1 MAARSRSLL
10 AAALCA
16 LLAGAPGCVQND
28 GSTFNPLKKMTE
40 ITPDQERDTGLK
52 FDREL
57 QKKVEFVDDPVVL
70 TAVNDLGQDL
80 VKRIE
85 PQPFI
90 YRFRVIK
97 DDSLNAFAIPGGF
110 VYLHSATVLRAGSL
124 NELAGVLAHEIGHVK
139 GHHFQRMQEKAAL
152 PSLLASL
159 AAIGAAVATRQPG
172 AAIAAQAVNEA
183 IQLKFSRE
191 FENEADELGTIF
203 MARAGYDPR
212 GMSRFF
218 ERIVLEEEQNPIQI
232 PPYLYSHP
240 EVKDRIAT
248 VNAEAA
254 SLTVQGAPP
263 VGLEDEL
270 REAQARLA
278 LLLQSGRSSLA
289 ETAPPFD
296 RNKTDPALSEADRLA
311 DAGHPGAAIERL
323 VQAEA
328 EEPNDPRVPFRLGEL
343 YESGHRPADAIAAW
357 RRTLRLD
364 PNRGLVFYKI
374 GLAYKEIGDRPQAV
388 FYLEQALRRFG
399 GRSEL
404 QKRAEAEIERLDFRV
419 IEAAG
424 LSDAA
429 SGEEGGLLRQEFPA
443 SIAAIQW
450 WAKLGD
456 RFVDREKQLRVRW
469 IDPSGAVVQEAPVE
483 RVRRPYVGS
492 RLALGDRHAAVP
504 GVWTVEAELDHDV
517 VDRRSFRLTPGS

>member
-1 MAARSRSLL
+1 MAARARSLL
-10 AAALCA
+10 AAALCG

-28 GSTFNPLKKMTE
+28 GSSFNPLKKMTE
-40 ITPDQERDTGLK
+40 VTPDQERDIGLK

-57 QKKVEFVDDPVVL
+57 QKQVEFVDDPVVL
-70 TAVNDLGQDL
+70 AAVNDLGQDL

-85 PQPFI
+85 PQPFV

-97 DDSLNAFAIPGGF
+97 DDRLNAFAVPGGF
-110 VYLHSATVLRAGSL
+110 IYLHSATVVKAGSL
-124 NELAGVLAHEIGHVK
+124 DELAGVLAHEIGHVK

-152 PSLLASL
+152 PSLLAGL
-159 AAIGAAVATRQPG
+159 AAIGAAMATHQPG
-172 AAIAAQAVNEA
+172 AAITAQAVNEA

-218 ERIVLEEEQNPIQI
+218 ERIVLEEERNPIQI

-240 EVKDRIAT
+240 DVKDRIAT

-254 SLTVQGAPP
+254 ALTVQGAPP
-263 VGLEDEL
+263 VGFDDEL

-278 LLLQSGRSSLA
+278 LLLKSGRSSLA

-296 RNKTDPALSEADRLA
+296 RSKTDPALAEADQLA
-311 DAGHPGAAIERL
+311 AAENGAGAIERL
-323 VQAEA
+323 TRAEA
-328 EEPNDPRVPFRLGEL
+328 DEPNDPRVSFRLGEL
-343 YESGHRPADAIAAW
+343 YEAQGQPADAIAAW

-374 GLAYKEIGDRPQAV
+374 GLAYRELGDRPQAV

-404 QKRAEAEIERLDFRV
+404 QKRTEAEIERLDFRV

-429 SGEEGGLLRQEFPA
+429 AGQEGGPLRQEFPA
-443 SIAAIQW
+443 SVAAIQW
-450 WAKLGD
+450 WAKLGE
-456 RFVDREKQLRVRW
+456 RFIGREKQLRVRW
-469 IDPSGAVVQEAPVE
+469 IDPSGGVVLDAPVARE
-483 RVRRPYVGS
+483 RRPYVGS
-492 RLALGDRHAAVP
+492 RLALGDLKAAMP
-504 GVWTVEAELDHDV
+504 GLWTVEAELDHDV

>member
-1 MAARSRSLL
+1 MAARARSLV
-10 AAALCA
+10 AGVLCA

-28 GSTFNPLKKMTE
+28 GSSFNPLKKMTE
-40 ITPDQERDTGLK
+40 VSADQERDIGLK

-70 TAVNDLGQDL
+70 AAVNDLGQDL

-97 DDSLNAFAIPGGF
+97 DERLNAFAVPGGF
-110 VYLHSATVLRAGSL
+110 VYLHSATVERAGSL
-124 NELAGVLAHEIGHVK
+124 DELAGVLAHEIGHVK

-172 AAIAAQAVNEA
+172 AAITAEAVNEA

-203 MARAGYDPR
+203 MARSGYDPR

-218 ERIVLEEEQNPIQI
+218 ERIVLEEERSPIQI

-240 EVKDRIAT
+240 DVKDRIAT
-248 VNAEAA
+248 VNADAA
-254 SLTVQGAPP
+254 GLTVQGAPP
-263 VGLEDEL
+263 VGFEDEL

-289 ETAPPFD
+289 ETAPTFD
-296 RNKTDPALSEADRLA
+296 RAKTDPALADADRLV
-311 DAGHPGAAIERL
+311 DAGDAGSAIQRL
-323 VQAEA
+323 ARAEA
-328 EEPNDPRVPFRLGEL
+328 DEPNDPRVPFRLGEI
-343 YESGHRPADAIAAW
+343 YQSQGRSAEAIAAW

-364 PNRGLVFYKI
+364 PNRGLVFYRI
-374 GLAYKEIGDRPQAV
+374 GLAYKDLGDRPQAV
-388 FYLEQALRRFG
+388 FYLEQSLRRFG
-399 GRSEL
+399 DRSEL

-429 SGEEGGLLRQEFPA
+429 AGEEGGPLRQEFPA

-456 RFVDREKQLRVRW
+456 RFVGHEKELRVRW
-469 IDPSGAVVQEAPVE
+469 IDPSGAVVQDAPVD
-483 RVRRPYVGS
+483 RARRPYVGS
-492 RLALGDRHAAVP
+492 RLALHELEAARP
-504 GVWTVEAELDHDV
+504 GVWTVEAQLDHDV